1 MTDTERLKLKED
13 EGKIASHYG
22 KEAQLRKTQE
32 ELMELYDAIGE
43 YISGADTDEHV
54 KEEAAD
60 AEVMI
65 DQIKLLLHC
74 WDDVNDIKRYKVD
87 RQLKRMEAEE

>member
-74 WDDVNDIKRYKVD
+74 WDDVNDIKRYKVA
-87 RQLKRMEAEE
+87 RQFKRMEEEK